1 MKVTIKVKAISLFC
15 VPNVIKKGDWVDLH
29 AGIDCKLNKGNYAMI
44 PLGVC
49 MELPAGYEAIVASR
63 SSLYKKTGLYNPG
76 GIGVID
82 NSYNGDDDEWIMPVF
97 ACRQYT
103 IHKGDRIAQFR
114 IQLSQ
119 KATLW
124 QKIKWL
130 FTSGVKIKVVDKL
143 GNENRGGFGSTDEK
157 K

>member
-1 MKVTIKVKAISLFC
+1 MKATIKVKVNSDVCI
-15 VPNVIKKGDWVDLH
+15 PNVIKKGDWIDLRSGVDCELRK
-29 AGIDCKLNKGNYAMI
+29 GIYALI

-49 MELPAGYEAIVASR
+49 MELPAGYEAIIASR
-63 SSLYKKTGLYNPG
+63 SSLYKKTGMYNPG

-82 NSYNGDDDEWIMPVF
+82 NSYNGDNDEWKLPVF
-97 ACRQYT
+97 ACRAFSLR
-103 IHKGDRIAQFR
+103 KGERIAQFR

-130 FTSGVKIKVVDKL
+130 FTSGVDIKVVEKL
-143 GNENRGGFGSTDEK
+143 GNEDRGGFGSTDEQK
-157 K
+157 